1 MVMAAE
7 ARRKSRARS
16 SAVPKPRP
24 WTRADLARLPDDGNR
39 YEVLD
44 GCLLVTP
51 QASYGHQ
58 SVATRLVVVLEL
70 YVAQNSVAHVVGP
83 GAVPFGDHELQPDVQ
98 VIPGP
103 RQSGTWDS
111 VPAPI
116 LVVEVLS
123 TSTRRRDFG
132 IKLDAYLGRARVP
145 TVWVVDRWEREVHVC
160 THGAEPRVERV
171 LLEWH
176 APGAPEP
183 LRIDLPAFFTAALG
197 A

>member
-1 MVMAAE
+1 MVMAA
-7 ARRKSRARS
+7 RASKHTRAPRS
-16 SAVPKPRP
+16 AIPKPRP

-44 GCLLVTP
+44 GRLLVTP

-58 SVATRLVVVLEL
+58 RVAFQLAVALESYL
-70 YVAQNSVAHVVGP
+70 SPFRIANVVGP
-83 GAVPFGDHELQPDVQ
+83 GAVPFKTNELQPDVQ
-98 VIPGP
+98 VIPGLPSDVKWTQLP
-103 RQSGTWDS
+103 R
-111 VPAPI
+111 PL

-132 IKLDAYLGRARVP
+132 IKLDAYLDRVRVP
-145 TVWVVDRWEREVHVC
+145 VVWIVDRWERTVHVSER
-160 THGAEPRVERV
+160 GVEPHIECM

-176 APGAPEP
+176 APGVPEP
-183 LRIDLPAFFTAALG
+183 LRINLPDFFREVLG